1 MEVEKR
7 TAVAICPDCDAEVN
21 LGADPRLGQKITCP
35 NCEVELEVVSLDP
48 LELNW
53 DVSES
58 DDEWD
63 DDWEDD
69 DGDDDDLDDD
79 WDDDDWDDDD
89 W

>member
-1 MEVEKR
+1 MEVDKR
-7 TAVAICPDCDAEVN
+7 TAVAICPDCDAEIN

-58 DDEWD
+58 EDEWD
-63 DDWEDD
+63 DDWDDD